1 MQADPYLA
9 PEALKNPQGWNRYA
23 YVAGDPV
30 NYYDPAGLDAC
41 SGNYGAPC
49 FSITVVRF
57 LYFLRL
63 RSFGGG
69 GGGSS
74 DLFVA
79 EAAEPLELNENWDGL
94 ITVGP
99 RPFQDYARSL
109 VESWLDELPK
119 SNRWK
124 YLKGYGGDLRASLEQ
139 TRFYDATGEHA
150 TLRLSQIFPGVNI
163 PKDGALKDLSRPAGA
178 LAMTLSLNRK
188 ITPNVVIWERELPYP
203 GAIFYL
209 LAHEMLHVASR
220 RNDADLRKQFGLT
233 PETDLTEWL
242 ARDCKL

>member
-1 MQADPYLA
+1 
-9 PEALKNPQGWNRYA
+9 
-23 YVAGDPV
+23 V
-30 NYYDPAGLDAC
+30 NYYDPAGLFIAAPV
-41 SGNYGAPC
+41 SFPPLPAVYNVTTVLGEKQWVEVLGRGAP
-49 FSITVVRF
+49 
-57 LYFLRL
+57 LPAL
-63 RSFGGG
+63 
-69 GGGSS
+69 
-74 DLFVA
+74 
-79 EAAEPLELNENWDGL
+79 EAGNENWDGL

-119 SNRWK
+119 SNCWK

-150 TLRLSQIFPGVNI
+150 MLRLSRIFPGVNI
-163 PKDGALKDLSRPAGA
+163 PRDATLKDLSRPAGA

-209 LAHEMLHVASR
+209 LAHEMLHVATRS
-220 RNDADLRKQFGLT
+220 NDSQLRELFGLA
-233 PETDLTEWL
+233 PDTDLTEWL